1 MWIIIGIFFLLFF
14 FIAVYGISL
23 MAVKD
28 SDLSK
33 TVENLNI
40 EVASL
45 KDELTSLKA
54 KIKTKEYT
62 DSQ

>member
-33 TVENLNI
+33 SVENLSI

-45 KDELTSLKA
+45 KDEMASLKA
-54 KIKTKEYT
+54 SIKNKE
-62 DSQ
+62 

>member
-33 TVENLNI
+33 SVENLNL

-45 KDELTSLKA
+45 KDELASLKA
-54 KIKTKEYT
+54 SIKTKE
-62 DSQ
+62 

>member
-45 KDELTSLKA
+45 KMN
-54 KIKTKEYT
+54 
-62 DSQ
+62 

>member
-54 KIKTKEYT
+54 SIKTKE
-62 DSQ
+62 